1 MTKHHV
7 PDPTVVIIFGAG
19 GDLTW
24 RKLIPA
30 LYHLERDEWLDE
42 RFAVLCV
49 DRKPLTIEEYRDSI
63 FRGAQKASRSGPIAQ
78 QQWDH
83 FAGHIHRRQGD
94 LTQPQVYQDI
104 RQFCEEREAEWKTKV
119 QRVFYLAVAPTL
131 IGTICQQLAA
141 AGFAADRDG
150 TRVVIEK
157 PFGRDLDSAR
167 ALNKLVTADFEE
179 SQVYR
184 IDHYLGKET
193 VQNILAFRFANS
205 LFEPVWNR
213 RYIDHVQL
221 TVGEE
226 VGVEHRGGYYEQAGA
241 LRDMLQN
248 HLLQLLGLIAME
260 PLLSFEA
267 DEIRNKKVDALRA
280 IRPVGADEIDSFFV
294 RGQYGPGWIR
304 GERVPAYRAEPNV
317 NPESNIETFAAGKF
331 FLDNWRWQDV
341 PFYFRTGKR
350 LPARV
355 SEVVLRFR
363 PVPHLSFPATAVRDL
378 KPNALT
384 IRIQPDEGITLRF
397 QAKQPGQMLRLK
409 PVEMHFDYTEA
420 FPGQQPEAYETLLLD
435 VMQGDAGLFMRADQ
449 VETAWKLVNPVLE
462 SWESAPPERFPNY
475 AAGTWGPEEATS
487 LLARDGR
494 HWSEPHYNDDHA
506 SKPAEAD

>member
-7 PDPTVVIIFGAG
+7 PDPTVLIIFGAG

-30 LYHLERDEWLDE
+30 LYHLQRDEWLDE
-42 RFAVLCV
+42 RFAVLCI
-49 DRKPLTIEEYRDSI
+49 DRKPLTIEEYHDAI
-63 FRGAQKASRSGPIAQ
+63 FKGAQKSSRSGPITQ
-78 QQWDH
+78 ENWER
-83 FAGHIHRRQGD
+83 FAAHIFRRQGD
-94 LTQPQVYQDI
+94 LTAPQVYQEI
-104 RQFCEEREAEWKTKV
+104 KQFCDEKAGEWKTKV

-131 IGTICQQLAA
+131 IQPICDQLAA
-141 AGFAADRDG
+141 AGFQNDREG
-150 TRVVIEK
+150 TRIVIEK
-157 PFGRDLDSAR
+157 PFGRDLESAR
-167 ALNKLVTADFEE
+167 ALNRMVTRDFEE

-221 TVGEE
+221 TVGEDI
-226 VGVEHRGGYYEQAGA
+226 GVEHRGGYYEQAGA

-248 HLLQLLGLIAME
+248 HLLQLLGLVAME
-260 PLLSFEA
+260 PLLSFDA
-267 DEIRNKKVDALRA
+267 DEIRNKKVDALKA
-280 IRPVGADEIDSFFV
+280 IRPVTADEVDKYFI
-294 RGQYGPGWIR
+294 RGQYGSGWFR
-304 GERVPAYRAEPNV
+304 GEKVPGYRAEANV
-317 NPESNIETFAAGKF
+317 SPQSNIETFVAGKF

-378 KPNALT
+378 RPNLLT

-409 PVEMHFDYTEA
+409 PVEMHFDYSEA
-420 FPGQQPEAYETLLLD
+420 FSGEQPEAYETLLLD
-435 VMQGDAGLFMRADQ
+435 AMQGDAGLFMRADQ
-449 VETAWKLVNPVLE
+449 VETAWKLVDPILE
-462 SWESAPPERFPNY
+462 NWESAPPDDFPNY
-475 AAGTWGPEEATS
+475 AAGTWGPEAATM
-487 LLARDGR
+487 LLANDGR
-494 HWSEPHYNDDHA
+494 HWTEPRTRDDTPTPKTE
-506 SKPAEAD
+506 SP